1 MVYYCRYLIKQWGLS
16 SETSNGDSTISVTY
30 PITFSV
36 FNVVV
41 PALYSTSGHKQHE
54 GGGGDGITKSDNMSK
69 TFNFPVSFSNNC
81 FVVLPVLYGSWA
93 GCVVWARFKDL
104 TKCTLGFEEWANNT
118 QGVHVGY
125 LAIGN

>member
-1 MVYYCRYLIKQWGLS
+1 MQQQEYTILYKLLAKFLFPYHHFPIVQWGLS

-54 GGGGDGITKSDNMSK
+54 GGGGDGITKSDLK
-69 TFNFPVSFSNNC
+69 GFSFYHGSDIRNC
-81 FVVLPVLYGSWA
+81 KLYW
-93 GCVVWARFKDL
+93 F
-104 TKCTLGFEEWANNT
+104 
-118 QGVHVGY
+118 
-125 LAIGN
+125 AIGK

>member
-1 MVYYCRYLIKQWGLS
+1 MLFQQNVQLWEYDKEQWGLS

-54 GGGGDGITKSDNMSK
+54 GGGGDGITESDLK
-69 TFNFPVSFSNNC
+69 GFSFYHGSDIRNC
-81 FVVLPVLYGSWA
+81 KLYW
-93 GCVVWARFKDL
+93 F
-104 TKCTLGFEEWANNT
+104 
-118 QGVHVGY
+118 
-125 LAIGN
+125 AIGKQLLA

>member
-1 MVYYCRYLIKQWGLS
+1 MQQKVPIIISLLLVSKQWGFDT
-16 SETSNGDSTISVTY
+16 TSNYDIS
-30 PITFSV
+30 P
-36 FNVVV
+36 
-41 PALYSTSGHKQHE
+41 
-54 GGGGDGITKSDNMSK
+54 NMSK